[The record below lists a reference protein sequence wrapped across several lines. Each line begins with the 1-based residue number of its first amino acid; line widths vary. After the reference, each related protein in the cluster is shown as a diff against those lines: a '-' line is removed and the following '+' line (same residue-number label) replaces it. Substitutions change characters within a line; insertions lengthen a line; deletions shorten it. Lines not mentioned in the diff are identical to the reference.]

1 MKLYDCCM
9 YFDEDLVLDLRFN
22 ILKDHVDQF
31 VVAEATKDHGGKDKK
46 LNFDINNFPKFKDK
60 ITYIIVNDMPM
71 NLKYYK
77 KDWSVNHL
85 RDQHQRN
92 ALSKGYKDCSEE
104 DLIMIS
110 DIDEIPDPNK
120 INQFNIKNKY
130 ACFIQKNFQQ
140 KINLLNISDKNWMGT
155 KIIQK
160 KYLKSPQ
167 WLRNIKTSKPA
178 LWKFYKPRQ
187 PQLIYNGGWHFS
199 FIKEPKRISEKIKG
213 YSHQEYNYP
222 EFTDEKKIEERIK
235 NKVDIFERSIKYK
248 KIDLDDTFPKYILE
262 NLNYFENWIIK

>member
-1 MKLYDCCM
+1 M

-22 ILKDHVDQF
+22 VLNEFVDKF
-31 VVAEATKDHGGKDKK
+31 VIAEATKDHSGKDKK
-46 LNFDINNFPKFKDK
+46 LNFNIDNFPKFKDK
-60 ITYIIVNDMPM
+60 IKYIVVEDLPM

-77 KDWSVNHL
+77 KDWDVNHL

-92 ALSKGYKDCSEE
+92 ALSKGYEDCDSK

-110 DIDEIPDPNK
+110 DIDEIPNPEK
-120 INQFNIKNKY
+120 IKEFKIENRY

-140 KINLLNISDKNWMGT
+140 KINLLNATEQNWMGT

-167 WLRNIKTSKPA
+167 WLRNIKTSKPPF
-178 LWKFYKPRQ
+178 WKFYKPRQ

-199 FIKEPKRISEKIKG
+199 FLKEPKRIAEKIKG
-213 YSHQEYNYP
+213 YSHQEYNKT
-222 EFTDEKKIEERIK
+222 EFTDEEKIKEKLR
-235 NKVDIFERSIKYK
+235 NKIDIFERDYEYK
-248 KIDLDDTFPKYILE
+248 KIDLDDAFPKYILKNIE
-262 NLNYFENWIIK
+262 KYKNWII